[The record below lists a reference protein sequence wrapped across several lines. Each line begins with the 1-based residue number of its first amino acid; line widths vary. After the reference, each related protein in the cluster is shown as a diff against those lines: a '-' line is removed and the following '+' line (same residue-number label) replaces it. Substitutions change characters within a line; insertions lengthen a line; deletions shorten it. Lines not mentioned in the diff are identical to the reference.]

1 MLVAWTI
8 FHLLLGLGLIAGMIL
23 ASRNLATGLLWFFG
37 TATWHYVLFRIG
49 HWVVIGW
56 WWPGVLWVLLL
67 TAAALSAIR
76 WLGGRFSL
84 FPTRFRGWIGFIVA
98 AALLASGSY
107 LGARLWRADAPAAV
121 PTIDISSPFVAGEF
135 IVASGGFD
143 PLVNAHLE
151 TLDTAVKRYRD
162 WRGQSYAIDF
172 FGIGPHGFRA
182 SGLQPEDPS
191 RYAIF
196 DAEIVAPCAGRVI
209 ATENDLPDL
218 AVPGRDREKKLG
230 NHVLLRCED
239 AVIVFAHLKR
249 GSVSVSPGE
258 EVDMGAPLGRVGNSG
273 NAGEPHLHIHAQR
286 EARSDRPISGEPLAL
301 RVNGRYLVR
310 GDRLAGQP

>member
-8 FHLLLGLGLIAGMIL
+8 LHLLLGLALIVGPAL
-23 ASRNLATGLLWFFG
+23 ALRNLATGLLWFFG
-37 TATWHYVLFRIG
+37 TAAWLYVSSRIG
-49 HWVVIGW
+49 YWAVIGW

-67 TAAALSAIR
+67 AAAVLSAVR

-107 LGARLWRADAPAAV
+107 LGARLWQARPPADILTV
-121 PTIDISSPFVAGEF
+121 DIASPFVAGEF

-151 TLDTAVKRYRD
+151 TLDTAVERYRD

-172 FGIGPHGFRA
+172 FGIGPYGFRA
-182 SGLQPEDPS
+182 SGLEPEDPA

-196 DAEIVAPCAGRVI
+196 DAEIAAPCAGRVI

-218 AVPGRDREKKLG
+218 AVPGRDRERKLG
-230 NHVLLRCED
+230 NHLLLRCEN
-239 AVIVFAHLKR
+239 AVIVLAHLKR
-249 GSVSVSPGE
+249 GSVSVSQGE
-258 EVDMGAPLGRVGNSG
+258 EVDTGAPLGRVGNSG

-286 EARSDRPISGEPLAL
+286 EAPSVRPISGEPLAL
-301 RVNGRYLVR
+301 RIDGRYLVR
-310 GDRLAGQP
+310 GDRQAGQP